1 MTCWTRLN
9 GPCNLE
15 AKSKGESDIG
25 KKIFREDS
33 DWTAK
38 GKKSGHGK
46 ADGSDIYFFALL
58 QLF

>member
-1 MTCWTRLN
+1 MLDLVIM
-9 GPCNLE
+9 GLE
-15 AKSKGESDIG
+15 VKKKRGQSDIG

-38 GKKSGHGK
+38 EKKRGHGK